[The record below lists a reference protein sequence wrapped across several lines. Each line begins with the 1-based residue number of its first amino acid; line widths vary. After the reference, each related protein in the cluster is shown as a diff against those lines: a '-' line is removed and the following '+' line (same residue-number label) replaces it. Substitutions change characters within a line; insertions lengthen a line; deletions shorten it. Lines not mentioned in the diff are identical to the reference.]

1 MIHVFW
7 IPMPVST
14 RKESLAHSAFEDT
27 DNDKIEMELLNF
39 GHHSQLHLVEAW
51 QYSGSRCAE
60 SNVSVLTQMVTL
72 SLYIP
77 SFICCLTKESA
88 EGKEHIFNLHLQM
101 IQ

>member
-1 MIHVFW
+1 
-7 IPMPVST
+7 MPVFTS
-14 RKESLAHSAFEDT
+14 KESLAPSASEDT
-27 DNDKIEMELLNF
+27 MTKSGWNYF
-39 GHHSQLHLVEAW
+39 GHHSQLHFVEAW

-72 SLYIP
+72 PLYIP
-77 SFICCLTKESA
+77 SSFICCLTKESA

>member
-1 MIHVFW
+1 MCSEF
-7 IPMPVST
+7 P
-14 RKESLAHSAFEDT
+14 SLCLLERSHGHPQHLKT
-27 DNDKIEMELLNF
+27 DNDKIEMDLLNF
-39 GHHSQLHLVEAW
+39 GYHSHLHLVEAW

-72 SLYIP
+72 PLPIP
-77 SFICCLTKESA
+77 SSFICCLTKESA

>member
-1 MIHVFW
+1 MA
-7 IPMPVST
+7 P
-14 RKESLAHSAFEDT
+14 SALKDT
-27 DNDKIEMELLNF
+27 DNAKIEMGLLNF
-39 GHHSQLHLVEAW
+39 GYHSQLRLVETW

-60 SNVSVLTQMVTL
+60 SNVSVLAQMVTL

-77 SFICCLTKESA
+77 SSFVCCLTKESA